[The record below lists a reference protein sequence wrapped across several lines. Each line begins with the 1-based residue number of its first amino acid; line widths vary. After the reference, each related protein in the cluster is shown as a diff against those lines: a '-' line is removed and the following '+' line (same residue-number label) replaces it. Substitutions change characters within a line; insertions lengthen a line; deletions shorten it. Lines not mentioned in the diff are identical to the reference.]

1 MPTPPSSGVT
11 VAPFGLNLVSDRTA
25 AAAAIDLEVLF
36 AREAIVPMMFATD
49 KMPVDLLRAYMAW
62 ADLLGAWPEQAEEP
76 WVPVGAVGPILIF
89 GHYHPAEQPVLLP
102 RWISG
107 RAQIDEAV
115 YRRFQAEL
123 VEARARE
130 MQGHKPTYEKPP
142 KHRLPSIPSTFKDD
156 REALTFVFEH
166 LILEPAMRGTVRG
179 ALDRG
184 TPPTELSNGIREAVI
199 YLRTRCAIVDTRFLD
214 VSQTLLEL
222 APNTTK
228 RLTGFAYH
236 RTKDAFFVAFDH
248 VPPNPQCEE
257 FVSHFRA
264 EVEDRDRS
272 PVHFALTTSEQLK
285 HVLQLNRSSQAN
297 QAVKRPVSSSGGGVK
312 PDLRLTL
319 DEVKKIDPDRQTT
332 TDEELA
338 KWALGQA
345 IAMESQDLHLMFI
358 DGEGV
363 FRVNKDGVLENLKSF
378 AENRWASVCGTLRT
392 LAKIDGA
399 FSDCVSKHFS
409 VMFDGVMVD
418 FRVEATPFRDCSRPQ
433 NLTLRVMN
441 KDSRI
446 RTLDDLQLRTDYLA
460 TTRRVIANTEGLF
473 LITGPTGSGKTTT
486 IYAALNEL
494 NKPGVK
500 IMTAEDPIERV
511 IEGVHQAQIIP
522 ERELTFAKLL
532 RSFLRA
538 APKIVMV
545 GEIRDR
551 ETMEVAMA
559 AANTGHLVISTIHVN
574 NAASV
579 PARLVDLGVVPGYTA
594 DNLIASSAQRLVR
607 VLCPTCK
614 VSTETTDEQRAVFAR
629 IGVET
634 PSMLFTHGDDPRCP
648 HCNGRGYSGVTAVME
663 IMVTNDALREAI
675 KKGASVKELMTIA
688 SYNGFRPLAH
698 EALCRVADG
707 VTSFEEAE
715 KKVLLSIR

>member
-1 MPTPPSSGVT
+1 MPEASSSGVT
-11 VAPFGLNLVSDRTA
+11 VPPFTLQVTDETA
-25 AAAAIDLEVLF
+25 AATALDLEKLF
-36 AREAIVPMMFATD
+36 EREAIVPMPLATE
-49 KMPVDLLRAYMAW
+49 KLPVDILRAYMAW
-62 ADLLGAWPEQAEEP
+62 ADLLGAWPDQSEEP
-76 WVPVGAVGPILIF
+76 WVPVGAVGPIMIL
-89 GHYHPAEQPVLLP
+89 GHYRPREQPVLLP
-102 RWISG
+102 RWVSG
-107 RAQIDEAV
+107 RAQITEAI

-123 VEARARE
+123 VEAKERE
-130 MQGHKPTYEKPP
+130 SNGHKAAYERPP
-142 KHRLPSIPSTFKDD
+142 KARLPNVPPNFKDD
-156 REALTFVFEH
+156 RDALSFLVAHF
-166 LILEPAMRGTVRG
+166 ILEPAVRGAARG

-184 TPPTELSNGIREAVI
+184 TPPGELSNGLREAVMF
-199 YLRTRCAIVDTRFLD
+199 LRMRCALVDTRFLN
-214 VSQTLLEL
+214 VTQTLLEL

-228 RLTGFAYH
+228 RFMGFAYQ
-236 RTKDAFFVAFDH
+236 RTTEAYFVAFDH
-248 VPPNPQCEE
+248 VPPSAHCEE

-272 PVHFALTTSEQLK
+272 PVHFALTTSDHLK
-285 HVLQLNRSSQAN
+285 HVLQLNRATQATRE
-297 QAVKRPVSSSGGGVK
+297 VKRPIASSGGGAK
-312 PDLRLTL
+312 PDLKLTL
-319 DEVKKIDPDRQTT
+319 DEVKRIDPDRQTT

-338 KWALGQA
+338 RWALGQA
-345 IAMESQDLHLMFI
+345 IAMDSQDLHLMFI

-363 FRVNKDGVLENLKSF
+363 FRVNKDGVLETLKTF
-378 AENRWASVCGTLRT
+378 AENRWASVCGALRT
-392 LAKIDGA
+392 LAKIDGS

-409 VMFDGVMVD
+409 VSFDGVMVD

-433 NLTLRVMN
+433 NLTLRVMK

-446 RTLDDLQLRTDYLA
+446 RTLDDLQLRADYLT
-460 TTRRVIANTEGLF
+460 TTRKIIAHTEGLF

-494 NKPGVK
+494 NIPDVK

-522 ERELTFAKLL
+522 ERDLTFAKLL

-538 APKIVMV
+538 APKVIMV

-551 ETMEVAMA
+551 ETMEVSMQ
-559 AANTGHLVISTIHVN
+559 AANTGHFVISTIHVN

-579 PARLVDLGVVPGYTA
+579 PARLVDLGVLPGYAA
-594 DNLIASSAQRLVR
+594 DTLVAASAQRLVR

-614 VSTETTDEQRAVFAR
+614 VSTETTEEQREVFAR

-634 PSMLFTHGDDPRCP
+634 PSMLFTHGQDARCP
-648 HCNGRGYSGVTAVME
+648 HCRGRGYDGVTAVME
-663 IMVTNDALREAI
+663 IMVTNDALRDAI
-675 KKGASVKELMTIA
+675 KKGASVKELTTIA
-688 SYNGFRPLAH
+688 AYNGFRPLAH

-707 VTSFEEAE
+707 VTSFEEAQ